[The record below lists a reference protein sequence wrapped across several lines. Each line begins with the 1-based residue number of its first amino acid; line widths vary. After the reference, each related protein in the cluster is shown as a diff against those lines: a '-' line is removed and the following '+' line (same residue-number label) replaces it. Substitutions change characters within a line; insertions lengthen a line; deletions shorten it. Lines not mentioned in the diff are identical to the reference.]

1 MYEKIDDGILLCKM
15 INLAAPDTIDERVI
29 NTGKNI
35 SIFKVL
41 VTYQTSLLVII
52 LFPVQQHENLT
63 LAINSAKAIGCVV
76 IGIDSHTLNSGQV
89 RADRLERM
97 ETSYLYFQGKKWLVL
112 GLIWQLIKMYLFK
125 QISISAVPG
134 LINLLMDGED
144 IADLMKLS
152 PEQLLVRWVNH
163 QLQKVRLYYLHFIHG
178 HTVIHLLSY

>member
-41 VTYQTSLLVII
+41 TTDQIILLVII
-52 LFPVQQHENLT
+52 IFPVQQHENLT

-89 RADRLERM
+89 RVDTRVSQNAPKCSLV
-97 ETSYLYFQGKKWLVL
+97 SIKVHVAASIPQVPQKK
-112 GLIWQLIKMYLFK
+112 
-125 QISISAVPG
+125 IS
-134 LINLLMDGED
+134 
-144 IADLMKLS
+144 
-152 PEQLLVRWVNH
+152 
-163 QLQKVRLYYLHFIHG
+163 
-178 HTVIHLLSY
+178 